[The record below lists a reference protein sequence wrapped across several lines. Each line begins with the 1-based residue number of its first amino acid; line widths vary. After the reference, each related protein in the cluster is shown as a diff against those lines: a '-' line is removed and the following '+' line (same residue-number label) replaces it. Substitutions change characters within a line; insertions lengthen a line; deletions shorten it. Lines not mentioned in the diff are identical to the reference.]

1 MKTLARIGAVLSL
14 AFLSIPGVALFSH
27 AREHGE
33 TGAAIFGSLFI
44 GVGIFAGTILW
55 LLGEKFGANSD
66 SK

>member
-1 MKTLARIGAVLSL
+1 MKTLARIGAVLSFT
-14 AFLSIPGVALFSH
+14 FLSIPGLALFAH

-55 LLGEKFGANSD
+55 LLGEKCGANSNG
-66 SK
+66 K